1 VGTARSIASIT
12 GTAIGG
18 GSKILVKLWWSLR
31 KGRGEVKKGAKT
43 FYKTL
48 REFGIP
54 EDEAK
59 EIAIAYAKPA
69 WDVLTI
75 RGIMQLVRLMDEDNE
90 IPMMPFGL

>member
-18 GSKILVKLWWSLR
+18 GSKLLFNVWRTLR
-31 KGRGEVKKGAKT
+31 KGRAEVKKGAKT

-48 REFGIP
+48 RENGIP

-59 EIAIAYAKPA
+59 QIAIAFAKPA
-69 WDVLTI
+69 WEVLSI
-75 RGIMQLVRLMDEDNE
+75 RGIFRMVREMDEDNE